1 MQPKHLV
8 VPITCQ
14 EEEIDLLVYHL
25 TEAGFE
31 AFEEKPGVL
40 EAYILIADYNKE
52 AVHQLISTHF
62 PNSKVEEE
70 KELENKNWNE
80 EWEKNF
86 DPITVNKHLRVR
98 AIFHEP
104 DPEIEMELV
113 IQPKMSFGTGHHATT
128 RLMMEEI
135 LEISFD
141 GLDVVDAGCG
151 TGILGILTE
160 KRGAKSVLA
169 YDIEDWAFENS
180 IENANLNSCNRV
192 KVLQGTI
199 GKLSIADQSAEIV
212 LANIN
217 RNILLDEMG
226 EYARVLKNKGTL
238 LLSGF
243 YEEDIAALTEKAN
256 SVGLQVIGSKL
267 KDKWA
272 LLKCIK
278 GQ

>member
-1 MQPKHLV
+1 MQPKYLV
-8 VPITCQ
+8 VPVTCK
-14 EEEIDLLVYHL
+14 EDDIDLLVYHL

-40 EAYILIADYNKE
+40 EAYILIADYKKE
-52 AVHQLISTHF
+52 AIHQLIHEHF
-62 PNSKVEEE
+62 PESTILEE

-86 DPITVNKHLRVR
+86 DPITVNKHLRIR

-135 LEISFD
+135 LDLSFD

-180 IENANLNSCNRV
+180 IENANLNSCKRV

-199 GKLSIADQSAEIV
+199 GTLVIADQSAEV
-212 LANIN
+212 LLANIN
-217 RNILLDEMG
+217 RNILLEEMG
-226 EYARVLKNKGTL
+226 EYARVLKKNGTL

-243 YEEDIAALTEKAN
+243 YEEDIEALTQKAN
-256 SVGLQVIGSKL
+256 SVGLQVIATKL

-272 LLKCIK
+272 LMKCVK
-278 GQ
+278 V

>member
-1 MQPKHLV
+1 MQPKYLV
-8 VPITCQ
+8 VPVTCK
-14 EEEIDLLVYHL
+14 EDDIDLLVYHL
-25 TEAGFE
+25 TEVGFE

-40 EAYILIADYNKE
+40 EAYILIADYNKV
-52 AVHQLISTHF
+52 AVHQLIHAHF
-62 PNSKVEEE
+62 PESTILEE

-135 LEISFD
+135 LDLSFD
-141 GLDVVDAGCG
+141 RLDVIDAGCG

-180 IENANLNSCNRV
+180 IENANLNSCKRV
-192 KVLQGTI
+192 KVQQGTI
-199 GKLSIADQSAEIV
+199 STLIIADQSAEVV

-217 RNILLDEMG
+217 RNILLEEMG
-226 EYARVLKNKGTL
+226 EYARVLKKNGTL

-243 YEEDIAALTEKAN
+243 YEEDIAALTQKAN
-256 SVGLQVIGSKL
+256 SFGLEVIATKL

-272 LLKCIK
+272 LMKCVK
-278 GQ
+278 V

>member
-1 MQPKHLV
+1 MQPKYLV

-14 EEEIDLLVYHL
+14 EEDIDLLVYHL

-31 AFEEKPGVL
+31 AFEEKPGIL
-40 EAYILIADYNKE
+40 EAYILIDDYNKE
-52 AVHQLISTHF
+52 ATHELIHKHF
-62 PNSKVEEE
+62 PTVSILEE

-86 DPITVNKHLRVR
+86 DPITVNRHLRVR

-104 DPEIEMELV
+104 DPEIELELV

-135 LEISFD
+135 LELSLD

-180 IENANLNSCNRV
+180 IENANLNFCKRV
-192 KVLQGTI
+192 KVQQGTI
-199 GKLSIADQSAEIV
+199 GTLTIADQSAEIV

-217 RNILLDEMG
+217 RNILLEEMG
-226 EYARVLKNKGTL
+226 EYARILKSKGTL

-243 YEEDIAALTEKAN
+243 YEEDIAALSEN
-256 SVGLQVIGSKL
+256 VNLVGLKVIGTKL

-272 LLKCIK
+272 LLKCVK
-278 GQ
+278 G

>member
-1 MQPKHLV
+1 MQPKYLV
-8 VPITCQ
+8 VPITCK
-14 EEEIDLLVYHL
+14 EEDIDLLVYHL
-25 TEAGFE
+25 TENGFE
-31 AFEEKPGVL
+31 AFEEKPGLL
-40 EAYILIADYNKE
+40 EAYILIPDYNKE
-52 AVHQLISTHF
+52 LVHQLVHRYF
-62 PNSKVEEE
+62 PDSSILEE

-113 IQPKMSFGTGHHATT
+113 IQPKMSFGTGHHGTT

-135 LEISFD
+135 LDLSLE
-141 GLDVVDAGCG
+141 GLNVIDAGCG

-169 YDIEDWAFENS
+169 YDIEDWAFQNSVENT
-180 IENANLNSCNRV
+180 NLNSCERV

-199 GKLSIADQSAEIV
+199 GTLVIADQSAEIV

-217 RNILLDEMG
+217 RNILLEEMG
-226 EYARVLKNKGTL
+226 EYARVLKKKGTL

-243 YEEDIAALTEKAN
+243 YEEDIAVLTQKAREF
-256 SVGLQVIGSKL
+256 GLQVTDTKL

-272 LLKCIK
+272 LMKCEK
-278 GQ
+278 V

>member
-1 MQPKHLV
+1 MQPKYLV

-14 EEEIDLLVYHL
+14 EEDIDLLVYHL

-31 AFEEKPGVL
+31 AFEEKPGQL

-52 AVHQLISTHF
+52 ATHQLIHTHF
-62 PNSKVEEE
+62 PASSILEE

-135 LEISFD
+135 LELSFD

-151 TGILGILTE
+151 TGILGILAE

-180 IENANLNSCNRV
+180 IENANLNSCKRV

-199 GKLSIADQSAEIV
+199 GTLTIADQSAEIV

-217 RNILLDEMG
+217 RNILLEEMG
-226 EYARVLKNKGTL
+226 EYARVLKSKGTL

-243 YEEDIAALTEKAN
+243 YEEDIAVLTEKAN
-256 SVGLQVIGSKL
+256 SVGLKVIGSKL

-272 LLKCIK
+272 LLKCVK
-278 GQ
+278 G

>member
-1 MQPKHLV
+1 MQPTYLV

-14 EEEIDLLVYHL
+14 EEDIDLLVYHL
-25 TEAGFE
+25 TENGFE
-31 AFEEKPGVL
+31 AFEEKSGLL

-52 AVHQLISTHF
+52 VIHQLIHDHF
-62 PNSKVEEE
+62 PASAILEERA
-70 KELENKNWNE
+70 LEHKNWNE

-135 LEISFD
+135 LDLSFE

-180 IENANLNSCNRV
+180 IENANLNFCKRV
-192 KVLQGTI
+192 NVLQGTI
-199 GKLSIADQSAEIV
+199 ATLTIADQSAEV
-212 LANIN
+212 LLANIN
-217 RNILLDEMG
+217 RNILLEEMG
-226 EYARVLKNKGTL
+226 EYARVLKSQGTL

-243 YEEDIAALTEKAN
+243 YEEDIAVLTEKAH
-256 SVGLQVIGSKL
+256 SFGLKVLATKL

-272 LLKCIK
+272 LIKCIK
-278 GQ
+278 V

>member
-1 MQPKHLV
+1 MQPKYLV
-8 VPITCQ
+8 VPITCK
-14 EEEIDLLVYHL
+14 EEDIDLLVYHL
-25 TEAGFE
+25 TENGFE
-31 AFEEKPGVL
+31 AFEEKPGLL
-40 EAYILIADYNKE
+40 EAYILIPDYNKE
-52 AVHQLISTHF
+52 LVHQLVHRYF
-62 PNSKVEEE
+62 PDSSILEE

-113 IQPKMSFGTGHHATT
+113 IQPKMSFGTGHHGTT

-135 LEISFD
+135 LDLSLE
-141 GLDVVDAGCG
+141 GLNVIDAGCG

-180 IENANLNSCNRV
+180 VENTNLNSCERV

-199 GKLSIADQSAEIV
+199 GTLVIADQSAEIV

-217 RNILLDEMG
+217 RNILLEEMG
-226 EYARVLKNKGTL
+226 EYARVLKKKGTL

-243 YEEDIAALTEKAN
+243 YEEDIAVLTQKAREF
-256 SVGLQVIGSKL
+256 GLQVTDTKL

-272 LLKCIK
+272 LMKCEK
-278 GQ
+278 V

>member
-1 MQPKHLV
+1 MQPKYLV

-14 EEEIDLLVYHL
+14 EEDIDLLVYYL
-25 TEAGFE
+25 TENGFE
-31 AFEEKPGVL
+31 AFEEKPGLL
-40 EAYILIADYNKE
+40 EAYILISDYDKVKTHELVN
-52 AVHQLISTHF
+52 THF
-62 PNSKVEEE
+62 PHSTILEER
-70 KELENKNWNE
+70 ELENKNWNE

-104 DPEIEMELV
+104 DPEVEMELV

-135 LEISFD
+135 LGMSFD
-141 GLDVVDAGCG
+141 GLEVIDAGCG

-180 IENANLNSCNRV
+180 IENANLNSCGKV

-199 GKLSIADQSAEIV
+199 GTLTIENQSAEVV

-217 RNILLDEMG
+217 RNILLEEMG

-243 YEEDIAALTEKAN
+243 YEEDIAVLTERAN
-256 SVGLQVIGSKL
+256 EFGLKVLTSKL

-272 LLKCIK
+272 LMKCIK
-278 GQ
+278 E